1 MRGHELPAGGLGLT
15 IPVDGGQ
22 SSLSGLG
29 YSSYWTAETSRFD
42 AFTPLA
48 AACGAEPDAW
58 FGTAIASVFARGPAM
73 LAMSAAAMAAYAPGR
88 FILGIGAS
96 SPVLTRD
103 WNAVPYQRPVA
114 RVRDTARFL
123 RTVLAGDLVD
133 REFETFTVRR
143 FRLEQPPEKVPLVL
157 VGALRSAMLRVA
169 AEEADGAILN
179 WLSPSDVRT
188 VRPVL
193 GTDSL
198 VAARIFVCC
207 STEAA
212 TVRAAARRIIAGY
225 LSVPGYAEFH
235 RWLGREAALT
245 PMWRAWAAGDRKAAM
260 AAVPDE
266 VVDDL
271 IVHGTPSQ
279 CAAGLRAYRDAGVD
293 IPIVKLLAL
302 GSSHDLLAEAAAVA
316 AAYPAGT

>member
-1 MRGHELPAGGLGLT
+1 MTPAGLGLT
-15 IPVDGGQ
+15 IPVEDEL
-22 SSLSGLG
+22 SSHNGLG
-29 YSSYWTAETSRFD
+29 YSSYWTSETSRFD

-48 AACGAEPDAW
+48 AACATSPDAW

-73 LAMSAAAMAAYAPGR
+73 LAMSAAALAACAPGR

-96 SPVLTRD
+96 SPVLTSN

-123 RTVLAGDLVD
+123 RTALAGELVD
-133 REFETFTVRR
+133 REFDTFTIRR
-143 FRLEQPPEKVPLVL
+143 FRLEQPPEKIPLLL
-157 VGALRSAMLRVA
+157 VGALRPAMLRVA

-193 GTDSL
+193 RPGSL

-207 STEAA
+207 STDAA
-212 TVRAAARRIIAGY
+212 AVRAAARRMIAGY

-245 PMWRAWAAGDRKAAM
+245 PMWQAWAAGDRKAAV
-260 AAVPDE
+260 AAVPDQ

-271 IVHGTPSQ
+271 IVHGTPSE

-293 IPIVKLLAL
+293 IPIVKLVPL
-302 GSSHDLLAEAAAVA
+302 GPSHDLLAEAAAVSA
-316 AAYPAGT
+316 SYLADA

>member
-1 MRGHELPAGGLGLT
+1 MTVPSSGLGLT
-15 IPVDGGQ
+15 IPVD
-22 SSLSGLG
+22 SGPRTPAG
-29 YSSYWTAETSRFD
+29 YTSYWTAETARFD

-48 AACGAEPDAW
+48 AACGTQPGAW
-58 FGTAIASVFARGPAM
+58 YGTAIASVFARGPAM

-123 RTVLAGDLVD
+123 RAALAGEMVD

-143 FRLEQPPEKVPLVL
+143 FRLEQPPTEAPLML

-169 AEEADGAILN
+169 ADEADGAILN
-179 WLSPSDVRT
+179 WLSPSDVCAAR
-188 VRPVL
+188 RVL
-193 GTDSL
+193 GAGSL
-198 VAARIFVCC
+198 VAARILVCC
-207 STEAA
+207 STETQ
-212 TVRAAARRIIAGY
+212 TVRAAARRLIAGY
-225 LSVPGYAEFH
+225 LTVPGYAEYQ
-235 RWLGREAALT
+235 RWLGREEALT
-245 PMWRAWAAGDRKAAM
+245 PMWRAWAAGDRKAAV
-260 AAVPDE
+260 AAVPDQ

-271 IVHGTPSQ
+271 IVHGSPER
-279 CAAGLRAYRDAGVD
+279 CAARLRAYRDAGVD

-302 GSSHDLLAEAAAVA
+302 GPAHDLLGEAAAVA
-316 AAYPAGT
+316 ASYPC